1 MPEPKKNKYDQILAK
16 LMESIK
22 ARDGEG
28 RLIELREELMERNR
42 EGMFREMIVQILSKE
57 GWRARVKLLCLYPEL
72 IVPYLWRIKRPK
84 S

>member
-1 MPEPKKNKYDQILAK
+1 MPEPKNKYDQILAK
-16 LMESIK
+16 LMDSIK

-28 RLIELREELMERNR
+28 RLIELREELRERNR
-42 EGMFREMIVQILSKE
+42 EGTFREMIVQIISKE
-57 GWRARVKLLCLYPEL
+57 GWCARVKLLCFYPEL

>member
-1 MPEPKKNKYDQILAK
+1 MPEPKKNKYDQILGG

-22 ARDGEG
+22 ARDGEA
-28 RLIELREELMERNR
+28 RLIELREELKERNR
-42 EGMFREMIVQILSKE
+42 EGAFRETVVQIIAKE
-57 GWRARVKLLCLYPEL
+57 GWRARVKFFCLYPEL